1 MPFDY
6 VSADSASIKT
16 RLEELR
22 TMFDSATTTPIYNN
36 AQTGEVKDAVVA
48 LQTRLNN
55 NPATNLYNANDSL
68 LLIQQKILES
78 QEDLKIAE
86 DRVKTLRNVDKKPS
100 YYESWFP
107 INRPLRSSSIIVC
120 FIFGIFFFSLSFFI
134 FMRFLGLSFTVD
146 IAWLTAGNIEL
157 YSKILPYGAGIVI
170 VGLVILSIVAWVR
183 KS

>member
-1 MPFDY
+1 MAIVY
-6 VSADSASIKT
+6 TTADTGSIKT
-16 RLEELR
+16 RLEELK
-22 TMFDSATTTPIYNN
+22 TKTTFTNSER
-36 AQTGEVKDAVVA
+36 GEVLDAVTGLQVRVA
-48 LQTRLNN
+48 N
-55 NPATNLYNANDSL
+55 NPATDLQESSESL
-68 LLIQQKILES
+68 LLIQQKIVES

-86 DRVKTLRNVDKKPS
+86 DRVKTLRNVDKKHS

>member
-1 MPFDY
+1 MPTLNEDDY
-6 VSADSASIKT
+6 KNSDSPTIKN
-16 RLEELR
+16 RLEEL
-22 TMFDSATTTPIYNN
+22 
-36 AQTGEVKDAVVA
+36 K
-48 LQTRLNN
+48 LQTTFSAIDTAEIKVAIKELQKRVNN
-55 NPATNLYNANDSL
+55 NPATELQESSDSL

-120 FIFGIFFFSLSFFI
+120 FIFGIFFFSLSFFM

-146 IAWLTAGNIEL
+146 ISWLTPGNIEL
-157 YSKILPYGAGIVI
+157 YSKILPYGAGIII
-170 VGLVILSIVAWVR
+170 VGLIILTIVAWVR